1 MLLKF
6 KDKFLKTSNDK
17 LIIIT
22 NSYHVPYVW
31 PQVYNEF
38 FICHL
43 ATNTKYKILSHINH
57 FYKFLDT
64 KFHVYPDKIFD
75 ESNLANTKNYFVS
88 YYCHL
93 CNNSEPI
100 NSEIWSDVLVFYNKI
115 QEFKLNSDKNNISLE
130 LTKSFKDLSEKLSQF
145 KFKKSKK
152 TLRIKSLPPYII
164 DYLDESLVPEATNNP
179 FKHLET
185 QWTYYVAYIL
195 LSYVGLRRGELL
207 LLTTDSF
214 FMAKS
219 FKNNKNYYYLNVHN
233 NESDD
238 DERFTELNLKNQ
250 YATRQIPIGED
261 IYKLLKIYCEGYRPR
276 SYSPYIFISNRN
288 KPLSAEALNKTFLK
302 IYQTLPIDLSKQLEK
317 THGLTSLSPHMLRH
331 TAASI
336 CVSLYP
342 DDSRDNMFAV
352 MRSYFGWRPD
362 SKMPAY
368 YASSAFNDQM
378 QAKYL
383 DILNRRIS
391 TIERIFS
398 HD

>member
-6 KDKFLKTSNDK
+6 KDKFHKKTNDK
-17 LIIIT
+17 LIVIT
-22 NSYHVPYVW
+22 NSCLVPYVW

-43 ATNTKYKILSHINH
+43 ATNTKYKILRHINH
-57 FYKFLDT
+57 FYEFLDT
-64 KFHVYPDKIFD
+64 KLHIFPDKIFD
-75 ESNLANTKNYFVS
+75 ESNLDNTKNYFFS

-93 CNNSEPI
+93 CNDLEPI
-100 NSEIWSDVLVFYNKI
+100 NNEIWADVVVFYEKI
-115 QEFKLNSDKNNISLE
+115 QEFKLNTSNNINFE
-130 LTKSFKDLSEKLSQF
+130 LKESIKDLSEKLSQF
-145 KFKKSKK
+145 KFRKSKK
-152 TLRIKSLPPYII
+152 ILKIKSLPPVII
-164 DYLDESLVPEATNNP
+164 DYLDEILVPGAVNNP
-179 FKHLET
+179 FKHLQT
-185 QWTYYVAYIL
+185 QWKYYVAYIL

-207 LLTTDSF
+207 LLNIDSF
-214 FMAKS
+214 FMTKS
-219 FKNNKNYYYLNVHN
+219 FKNNKNYYYLNVQN

-276 SYSPYIFISNRN
+276 SYTPFIFISNRH
-288 KPLSAEALNKTFLK
+288 KSLSVEALNKTFLK
-302 IYQTLPIDLSKQLEK
+302 IYQALPIELSKQLEK

-342 DDSRDNMFAV
+342 DDNRDNMFAV
-352 MRSYFGWRPD
+352 MRSYFGWWPD